1 MKKKSICLAIC
12 AAFVVASWSTTTL
25 HPSLFA
31 QETQTQEKPI
41 KAMLITGGCCHDYEQ
56 QKKIITEG
64 ISARSKIK
72 IDWTVVHQGG
82 STTDT
87 KIPLFENKDWAKGYD
102 IVIHNECFAKIDDKD
117 WVERVLKP
125 HREGVNAIVI
135 HCAMHTFRDLKSNE
149 YRDFLGVESRSHG
162 PHHSFKVENLE
173 PADPIMKGFGKDWET
188 PMGELYY
195 VNNIGGKA
203 TPLARALSSGGR
215 KKQEVCIWK
224 NQYGKSRVF
233 GTTIGHHNETMSTPK
248 YLNFLTRGFLWAVD
262 RFDEKHITS
271 PPIKRIPKNLAFRKP
286 AIASA
291 NQDPHLPR
299 AATDGSTS
307 TRYCADNAEP
317 NDWFQVDLE
326 KPEELTGVQVHWEQ
340 AGRFYR
346 FKLEGSADGKEW
358 KMLHDGTKNKSK
370 AQVQTYDFKAKNIRY
385 LKMTCTET
393 EGGAWYSFFEFRV
406 FGTKFEEIDEAAFL
420 NRPLNDP
427 AVLLA
432 KMKIPKGFDA
442 KIFAAPPQAN
452 YPVCLT
458 TSYDGVVFV
467 GVDKNGSLDK
477 QKGRGKV
484 VRCID
489 KDRDGVADEFTTFC
503 EVDSPRGLVWDRDR
517 LFVLHP
523 PDLSVYYDDDGDG
536 KADRKET
543 LVKGIG
549 FDLDFRG
556 ADHTTNG
563 IRMGMDGWIYVA
575 VGDYGFIKAVGT
587 DNTELQLKGG
597 GVVRVR
603 PDGTGLEVYARG
615 LRNICDIA
623 IDPFMNIFTR
633 DNTNDGGGWDIRVS
647 HIIQSANY
655 GYPSLYK
662 NFNDEI
668 MPPMADYGGGSG
680 TGALYVSEESLPT
693 KYQNALFTCDWGRS
707 KVFYH
712 PLKKDGATFTVEQE
726 DFLSI
731 PRPTD
736 MDVDAN
742 GNIYVASWNNG
753 QFKYAGEN
761 IGYIVVLRPKGAKQ
775 NKLPNLKDIAVEEVG
790 KQLFVGSD
798 AMRRAAS
805 RELYWRWGETKTADR
820 KRLNDKR
827 LNDGGYRALAKKLS
841 ESAEKNS
848 SEAVRTAVAYA
859 IQPLTQ
865 PIVNEE
871 SGSSVGY
878 SGYNT
883 LEVKSGFPLNE
894 IDWDDKEKSWFF
906 KAEPEKQIALMNDI
920 AAEGYGQLA
929 PMVIEFASRIKIDR
943 TKDKGVKTPV
953 NSSGKA
959 LRHVAIQT
967 LAKLAEVDELLKAAN
982 SDSAKATVAFDAL
995 KYIHSSKVV
1004 GGLISLISSNKS
1016 DQQAWGTLIRLYHTE
1031 GPYIGKWWGTRP
1043 DTTGPYYTR
1052 DKWEMTD
1059 EIGSF
1064 IESNFAQCDKPTQ
1077 TFIATQ
1083 LDRHKVKLPTISAI
1097 ARDMLKESKPAVE
1110 MVVKVPTFDK
1120 NNPNQLGNI
1129 KYDVVVSE
1137 ITPMKGNVKKGA
1149 EIFKQQSCAACHT
1162 VEKGAKAVGPQLVDI
1177 GKRYKRVE
1185 LLESII
1191 KPNAKIAQGFAT
1203 QIFATEEG
1211 LTYTGFVTR
1220 EAGNEV
1226 EIRTAE
1232 GKSVVISKN
1241 IIEARKES
1249 KNSVMPEGL
1258 VSNLNAKQMASLLAY
1273 LESLKSEAN

>member
-1 MKKKSICLAIC
+1 MKTITFRRAFFAAIFAASSFISSSHFSLA
-12 AAFVVASWSTTTL
+12 
-25 HPSLFA
+25 A
-31 QETQTQEKPI
+31 QEAEKQETVKQKPI

-64 ISARSKIK
+64 ISARCKIK
-72 IDWTVVHQGG
+72 IDWTIVHQGG

-87 KIPLFENKDWAKGYD
+87 KIPLFEDKDWAKGYD

-162 PHHSFKVENLE
+162 PHHSYKVENLE

-188 PMGELYY
+188 PQGELYY

-203 TPLARALSSGGR
+203 TPLARAFSSGGR

-224 NQYGKSRVF
+224 NEYGKSRVF

-286 AIASA
+286 ATASA
-291 NQDPHLPR
+291 HQDPHLPR

-317 NDWFQVDLE
+317 NDWFQVDLG

-358 KMLHDGTKNKSK
+358 QMLHDGTKNKSK

-458 TSYDGVVFV
+458 TTYDGVVFV

-489 KDRDGVADEFTTFC
+489 KDNDGVADEFTTFC

-543 LVKGIG
+543 IVKGIG
-549 FDLDFRG
+549 FDLNFRG

-563 IRMGMDGWIYVA
+563 IRMGIDGWIYVA

-587 DNTELQLKGG
+587 DKTELQLKGG

-680 TGALYVSEESLPT
+680 TGALYVSEASLPK
-693 KYQNALFTCDWGRS
+693 KYQNALFTCDWGQS

-775 NKLPNLKDIAVEEVG
+775 KKLPNLKSMKDEEVG
-790 KQLFVGSD
+790 KQLFSGSD

-805 RELYWRWGETKTADR
+805 RELHWRRAETDSDDALR
-820 KRLNDKR
+820 KLSVVLTDS
-827 LNDGGYRALAKKLS
+827 AKKSDS
-841 ESAEKNS
+841 EV
-848 SEAVRTAVAYA
+848 VRTAVAYA

-865 PIVNEE
+865 
-871 SGSSVGY
+871 GYGKSVQVGDNVY
-878 SGYNT
+878 RASLGYNT
-883 LEVKSGFPLNE
+883 LEVKSGFPL
-894 IDWDDKEKSWFF
+894 IDINWDDKERSWFF
-906 KAEPEKQIALMNDI
+906 NASPMQQVALMNDI
-920 AAEGYGQLA
+920 VAEGYGQLA
-929 PMVIEFASRIKIDR
+929 PMVIDFASKIKIDR
-943 TKDKGVKTPV
+943 SKDKDVKTPV
-953 NSSGKA
+953 NSSDKA

-995 KYIHSSKVV
+995 KYIHSKEAVD
-1004 GGLISLISSNKS
+1004 GLISILSRNKNN
-1016 DQQAWGTLIRLYHTE
+1016 QQAWETLIRLYHTE
-1031 GPYIGKWWGTRP
+1031 GPYTGKWWGTRP

-1064 IESNFAQCDKPTQ
+1064 VESNFAQCDKPTQ
-1077 TFIATQ
+1077 AFIAIQ
-1083 LDRHKVKLPTISAI
+1083 LDRHKVKLPSISAI
-1097 ARDMLKESKPAVE
+1097 VKKTVKDSKPAVE

-1129 KYDVVVSE
+1129 KYDVAVSK
-1137 ITPMKGNVKKGA
+1137 IMPMKGNVKKGA

-1177 GKRYKRVE
+1177 GKRYKRIE

-1220 EAGNEV
+1220 EAGDEV